1 MDFDFPAWL
10 SKNHLPFA
18 NFEKNTIYE
27 LNLDFEKIDYIRNE
41 MNSVHQ
47 TDKQRGFLMYLM
59 KHGNKGVD
67 LWEKKI
73 LKIS

>member
-1 MDFDFPAWL
+1 MW
-10 SKNHLPFA
+10 
-18 NFEKNTIYE
+18 IYE